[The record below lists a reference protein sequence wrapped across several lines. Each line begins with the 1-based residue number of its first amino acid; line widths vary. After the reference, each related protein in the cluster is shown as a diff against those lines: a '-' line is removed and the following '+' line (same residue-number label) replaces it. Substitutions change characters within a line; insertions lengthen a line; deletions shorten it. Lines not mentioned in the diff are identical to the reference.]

1 MKDFNV
7 NYTVQYVMC
16 ILNLKHHWIET
27 RIVVNISKASGLHCN
42 SLLCKD
48 AVFLSFSL
56 IIFFYFNAFKTS
68 LQLYEMNVEG
78 TEACFKNNFV
88 YLQSKGLASF
98 CMKCS

>member
-27 RIVVNISKASGLHCN
+27 HIVVKASGLHCN

-48 AVFLSFSL
+48 AVFFKFFSDHL
-56 IIFFYFNAFKTS
+56 LLF
-68 LQLYEMNVEG
+68 
-78 TEACFKNNFV
+78 
-88 YLQSKGLASF
+88 
-98 CMKCS
+98 

>member
-48 AVFLSFSL
+48 AVF
-56 IIFFYFNAFKTS
+56 
-68 LQLYEMNVEG
+68 
-78 TEACFKNNFV
+78 
-88 YLQSKGLASF
+88 
-98 CMKCS
+98 